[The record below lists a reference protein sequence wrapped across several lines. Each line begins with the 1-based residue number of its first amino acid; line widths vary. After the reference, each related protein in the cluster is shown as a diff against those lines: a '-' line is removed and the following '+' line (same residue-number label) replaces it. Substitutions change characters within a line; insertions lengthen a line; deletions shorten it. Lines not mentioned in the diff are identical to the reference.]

1 MYISDIKEDWIDG
14 KYSLFIDITATV
26 KEDHEFDEELSIKK
40 NREMAMEH
48 NKMVD
53 DMQAECL
60 IKRAALERQLRDD
73 VVDYIV
79 EYYSISQAQAKIIEQ
94 YVYGHC
100 GMCKEYFNCIDEIAS
115 LTEDILKA

>member
-1 MYISDIKEDWIDG
+1 MYISDIKEDWRDG
-14 KYSLFIDITATV
+14 KYSFFIDIPAKV
-26 KEDHEFDEELSIKK
+26 KADHVFDENLSVKK

-60 IKRAALERQLRDD
+60 SKRMALAKQLRDD
-73 VVDYIV
+73 VADYIV
-79 EYYSISQAQAKIIEQ
+79 EYYRINQAQAEIIER
-94 YVYGHC
+94 YVYGRC

>member
-1 MYISDIKEDWIDG
+1 MYISDIKEDWRDG
-14 KYSLFIDITATV
+14 KYSFFIDIPTKV
-26 KEDHEFDEELSIKK
+26 KADHVFDENLSVKK

-60 IKRAALERQLRDD
+60 SKRAALEKQLRDD

-79 EYYSISQAQAKIIEQ
+79 EYYSISQAQAEIIEQ
-94 YVYGHC
+94 YVYGNC
-100 GMCKEYFNCIDEIAS
+100 GICKEYFNCIDEIAS